1 MTVMD
6 TIALAL
12 RSKRTG
18 RHFGP
23 KLSVRKNMGVA
34 RGLLAVM
41 VAVFAVCIANART
54 FRRSFRNGYPAEWN
68 ISREQAEDT
77 FSIKGSKV
85 TYSDGKGRIVTT
97 DGGTVSQRNTRVVRP
112 YRKTKRLRTPSNKN
126 RAKPSVPKG
135 RTE

>member
-1 MTVMD
+1 MD
-6 TIALAL
+6 GITSEM
-12 RSKRTG
+12 RSKETN
-18 RHFGP
+18 RHFGRGH
-23 KLSVRKNMGVA
+23 LLRRGICATVGVS
-34 RGLLAVM
+34 
-41 VAVFAVCIANART
+41 AVFLAFFAVSPAEART
-54 FRRSFRNGYPAEWN
+54 FRRSFKNGYPAEWN

-85 TYSDGKGRIVTT
+85 TYSDSKGRIVTT

>member
-1 MTVMD
+1 MD
-6 TIALAL
+6 GIMSEMRSREADRNSWHGHLL
-12 RSKRTG
+12 RRG
-18 RHFGP
+18 ICAAA
-23 KLSVRKNMGVA
+23 GVS
-34 RGLLAVM
+34 
-41 VAVFAVCIANART
+41 AVFLAFFAVSPAEART

-97 DGGTVSQRNTRVVRP
+97 DGSTVSQRNVRVVRP
-112 YRKTKRLRTPSNKN
+112 YRKAKRLRTPSNKSK
-126 RAKPSVPKG
+126 AKPSATKG

>member
-1 MTVMD
+1 MD
-6 TIALAL
+6 GITSEM
-12 RSKRTG
+12 RSKETNRL
-18 RHFGP
+18 FGHGH
-23 KLSVRKNMGVA
+23 LLRRGICATAGVS
-34 RGLLAVM
+34 
-41 VAVFAVCIANART
+41 AVFLAFFTVSPAEART
-54 FRRSFRNGYPAEWN
+54 FRRSFKNGYPAEWN

-77 FSIKGSKV
+77 FSVKGSKV

>member
-1 MTVMD
+1 MD
-6 TIALAL
+6 GITSEM
-12 RSKRTG
+12 RSKETN
-18 RHFGP
+18 RHLGHGH
-23 KLSVRKNMGVA
+23 LLRRGICATAGVS
-34 RGLLAVM
+34 
-41 VAVFAVCIANART
+41 AVFLAFFAVSPAEART
-54 FRRSFRNGYPAEWN
+54 FRRSFKNGYPAEWN

-112 YRKTKRLRTPSNKN
+112 YRKTKRIRTPSNKN

-135 RTE
+135 KAE

>member
-1 MTVMD
+1 MD
-6 TIALAL
+6 GITSEM
-12 RSKRTG
+12 RSKETS
-18 RHFGP
+18 RHFGHGH
-23 KLSVRKNMGVA
+23 LLRRGICATAGVS
-34 RGLLAVM
+34 
-41 VAVFAVCIANART
+41 AVFLAFFAVSPAEART
-54 FRRSFRNGYPAEWN
+54 FRRSFKNGYPAEWN

>member
-1 MTVMD
+1 MD
-6 TIALAL
+6 TITPSL
-12 RSKRTG
+12 RSKRIG
-18 RHFGP
+18 RHSGP
-23 KLSVRKNMGVA
+23 KLSVPKNMGVA
-34 RGLLAVM
+34 TGMLAVM
-41 VAVFAVCIANART
+41 VAAFAVCIADAHT
-54 FRRSFRNGYPAEWN
+54 FRRSFKNGYPAEWN

-97 DGGTVSQRNTRVVRP
+97 DGGTVSQRNTRIVRP

>member
-1 MTVMD
+1 MD
-6 TIALAL
+6 GITSKMQSREADWDFRHGFLL
-12 RSKRTG
+12 R
-18 RHFGP
+18 
-23 KLSVRKNMGVA
+23 
-34 RGLLAVM
+34 RGICAAAGIS
-41 VAVFAVCIANART
+41 AVFLAFFAVSTAEARR

>member
-1 MTVMD
+1 MD
-6 TIALAL
+6 GITSEM
-12 RSKRTG
+12 RSKETN
-18 RHFGP
+18 RHFGHGH
-23 KLSVRKNMGVA
+23 LLRRGICAAAGVS
-34 RGLLAVM
+34 
-41 VAVFAVCIANART
+41 AVFLAFFAVSPAEART
-54 FRRSFRNGYPAEWN
+54 FRRSFKNGYPAEWN

-77 FSIKGSKV
+77 FSIKDSKV

-112 YRKTKRLRTPSNKN
+112 YRKTKRLSTPSNKN

>member
-1 MTVMD
+1 MD
-6 TIALAL
+6 GITSEM
-12 RSKRTG
+12 RSKETN
-18 RHFGP
+18 RHFGRGH
-23 KLSVRKNMGVA
+23 LFRRGICATAGVS
-34 RGLLAVM
+34 
-41 VAVFAVCIANART
+41 AVFLAFFAVSPAEART
-54 FRRSFRNGYPAEWN
+54 FRRSFKNGYPAEWN

>member
-1 MTVMD
+1 MD
-6 TIALAL
+6 TITPSL
-12 RSKRTG
+12 RSKRIG
-18 RHFGP
+18 RHSGP

-34 RGLLAVM
+34 TRLLAVM
-41 VAVFAVCIANART
+41 VAAFAVCITDART

-77 FSIKGSKV
+77 FSIKDSKV

-112 YRKTKRLRTPSNKN
+112 YRKTKRLSTPSNKN

>member
-1 MTVMD
+1 MD
-6 TIALAL
+6 GITSEM
-12 RSKRTG
+12 RSKETS
-18 RHFGP
+18 RHFGHGH
-23 KLSVRKNMGVA
+23 LLRRGICATAGVS
-34 RGLLAVM
+34 
-41 VAVFAVCIANART
+41 AVFLAFFAVSPAEART
-54 FRRSFRNGYPAEWN
+54 FRRSFKNGYPAEWN

-112 YRKTKRLRTPSNKN
+112 YRKTKRLRTPSNNN